1 MIYSFFKLVAG
12 VMSLSLFCR
21 FIIRL
26 TKQFFMCFLRM
37 VYEKNIGQDGRR
49 QVFDALGHNK
59 KRLQLLKG
67 LDEKPFFN
75 RLSYQRDLYLKRN
88 RRIYNLGN
96 VSAANQVFAMKIFL
110 FELKTS
116 DIMLE

>member
-1 MIYSFFKLVAG
+1 
-12 VMSLSLFCR
+12 
-21 FIIRL
+21 
-26 TKQFFMCFLRM
+26 M

-75 RLSYQRDLYLKRN
+75 RLVGLHDKPKLEPFKESYQRDLYLKRN
-88 RRIYNLGN
+88 RVITRALSLN
-96 VSAANQVFAMKIFL
+96 
-110 FELKTS
+110 
-116 DIMLE
+116 